1 MGQRKGLGIAL
12 GRPVF
17 VTEIRKDSNEVV
29 LGDLPDLYRNGMY
42 VSKLNLQ
49 KYPSL
54 DQPLETVTK
63 VRYKHEGTPA
73 TVVQEAPDR
82 IRVDFHDG
90 VNGIAPGQAAVFYE
104 GDDVVGGGWITK
116 SFKQ

>member
-1 MGQRKGLGIAL
+1 M
-12 GRPVF
+12 
-17 VTEIRKDSNEVV
+17 TEIRKETNEVV
-29 LGDLPDLYRNGMY
+29 LGDMPSLYRDGMY

-49 KYPSL
+49 KYASI

-73 TVVQEAPDR
+73 TVIQEEPDK
-82 IRVDFHDG
+82 IKVHFHDG

-104 GDDVVGGGWITK
+104 GDDVVGGGWIMK
-116 SFKQ
+116 SFQQTI